1 MKKAFILLATV
12 LFAATTNT
20 NLSAQGTAFTYQGL
34 LSNSNTL
41 ANGSY
46 DLTFK
51 LFNASSGGSQ
61 AGPTLT
67 NLNTGVTNGL
77 FTAVIDFGAQFGGTT
92 YWLEIGV
99 RPSGGGTFTT
109 LSPRQE
115 LTTAPYAIF
124 AESANAAGL
133 SGTIPMASLSGTYGG
148 AVTLNNAGNSFSG
161 DGSGLTN
168 VSAATLGGLSSS
180 NYWQLGGNNV
190 GSGQFIGTTNDAVLD
205 FRVNNVRA
213 LRFRLTTDWQAFYS
227 NAPNV
232 ILGSSVNGVSTTNV
246 GGTVSGGGAIGS
258 ALATPYP
265 NMVSA
270 DFGTIGGGA
279 NNTVAGEFSTV
290 AGGSGNTAGGNGTIG
305 SATVAGGSGNTASGN
320 YATVGGGANNT
331 ASGDFATVG
340 GGYINTASGSSS
352 FAAGNLAQAKHDG
365 SFVWADNYSAA
376 LFAFAST
383 AANQFSVRA
392 TGGVR
397 FVTAIDSGTGA
408 ATAGVKLNSG
418 DTSWGTISDRNAKK
432 NFAPVDGEAV
442 LARLEAVPVQRW
454 NYKWEADDSIPHIGP
469 MAQDFKAA
477 FYPGRDD
484 KSITTL
490 EFDGV
495 ELAAIQGLNQKL
507 REKDAE
513 IEALKEKASKVDS
526 LEKRLADLE
535 RAVQTLTRTK

>member
-1 MKKAFILLATV
+1 MKKALIFMATLLI
-12 LFAATTNT
+12 AAASR

-34 LSNSNTL
+34 LSSSNNL

-77 FTAVIDFGAQFGGTT
+77 FTVAIDFGAQFNSTT

-99 RPSGGGTFTT
+99 RASGGSGFTT

-115 LTTAPYAIF
+115 LTPAPYSIF
-124 AESANAAGL
+124 AERANAAGL
-133 SGTIPMASLSGTYGG
+133 TGTIPTGSLGGTYSG
-148 AVTLNNAGNSFSG
+148 AVTLSNTGNSFAG
-161 DGSGLTN
+161 DGTGLTN
-168 VSAATLGGLSSS
+168 VNAATLGGSSSS
-180 NYWQLGGNNV
+180 NFWQLGGNTV
-190 GSGQFIGTTNDAVLD
+190 GSGQFIGSTNNEVLD
-205 FRVNNVRA
+205 FRVDNVRA
-213 LRFRLTTDWQAFYS
+213 MRFRLTTDWQAFYS

-270 DFGTIGGGA
+270 NLGTIGGGA
-279 NNTVAGEFSTV
+279 ANTASGLFSTV
-290 AGGSGNTAGGNGTIG
+290 AGGSGNNAGGDTISG
-305 SATVAGGSGNTASGN
+305 S
-320 YATVGGGANNT
+320 ATVGGGSGNNANGNFAIVGGGIDNT
-331 ASGDFATVG
+331 ASGEFSTVG
-340 GGYINTASGSSS
+340 GGYINTASGQAS
-352 FAAGNLAQAKHDG
+352 FAAGTQAQAKHAG
-365 SFVWADNYSAA
+365 SFVWADDYSGA

-383 AANQFSVRA
+383 TTNQFSVRA
-392 TGGVR
+392 VGGVR

-408 ATAGVKLNSG
+408 ATAGVKLNAG

-442 LARLEAVPVQRW
+442 LDRLAQVPVERW

-507 REKDAE
+507 KEKDAE
-513 IEALKEKASKVDS
+513 IETLKEGASKVDS
-526 LEKRLADLE
+526 LEKRLAELE
-535 RAVQTLTRTK
+535 QAVQALANKK